1 MGINLHNGN
10 VIRPVMG
17 IELTID
23 NIRPMDWKLISA
35 TVTIRVSRPRVEWLV
50 ALRIT

>member
-1 MGINLHNGN
+1 MHIVDEPRKFSPSN
-10 VIRPVMG
+10 V
-17 IELTID
+17 LTYTV
-23 NIRPMDWKLISA
+23 RPMDWKLISA